1 MHPLRKDCKLIKRV
15 TQVKDD
21 SRLFARRSIVALKN
35 IDAGSYITEELIT
48 CKRPNHGISPMCWDD
63 IIGKKTT
70 QNIDEDKPL
79 QWDDFE

>member
-1 MHPLRKDCKLIKRV
+1 MSNYNYIKKIKNISEHLSTYGV
-15 TQVKDD
+15 
-21 SRLFARRSIVALKN
+21 VALKN